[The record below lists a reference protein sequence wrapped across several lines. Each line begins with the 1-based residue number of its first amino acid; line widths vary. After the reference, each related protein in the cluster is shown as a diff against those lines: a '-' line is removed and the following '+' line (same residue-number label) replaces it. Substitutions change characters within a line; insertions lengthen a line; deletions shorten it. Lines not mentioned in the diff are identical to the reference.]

1 MTALPKRQRI
11 DSKKRKYL
19 KERSKKKKER
29 SKKKKERSKKKKGGS
44 ATKLKSMEG
53 RFQKWEGEDRGVSA
67 LDSMMKHSTN
77 EDIHEV
83 KLLHLL
89 LKINDPQLLNS
100 DLYKKSVQHVAS
112 FLYDFLM
119 KMEHRQNSFGYENGR
134 LASETFLDKMN
145 EKNESFNDIYELQ
158 LLRQQISNL
167 SLIHI

>member
-19 KERSKKKKER
+19 KERSKKKELSKKKKRSKKKELSKKKER
-29 SKKKKERSKKKKGGS
+29 SKKKKRSQKKKGGS

-53 RFQKWEGEDRGVSA
+53 RFQKWEGEDRGISA
-67 LDSMMKHSTN
+67 LDSMVKHSTN

-112 FLYDFLM
+112 C
-119 KMEHRQNSFGYENGR
+119 
-134 LASETFLDKMN
+134 
-145 EKNESFNDIYELQ
+145 DIKL
-158 LLRQQISNL
+158 
-167 SLIHI
+167 